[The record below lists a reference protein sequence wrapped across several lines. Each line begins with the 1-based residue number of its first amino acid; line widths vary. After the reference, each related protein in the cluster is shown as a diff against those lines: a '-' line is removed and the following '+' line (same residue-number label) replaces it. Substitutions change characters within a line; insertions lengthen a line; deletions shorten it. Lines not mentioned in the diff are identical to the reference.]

1 MEKTGSVKKIAIL
14 NVILILIITSSCIKS
29 PAGQTEI
36 TKWQFGKNGAVSIT
50 YDDGSANQFLKAVP
64 IMNSLG
70 MPGTFFINTGSVP
83 DSKYKSRFIGRP
95 VKEIIEESKTIPV
108 GKDNFF
114 ERASAARFLGYRGTS
129 DYFTRA
135 GAQMDAGRTEEAYK
149 IMEEL
154 YRKVNNGEL
163 QPALPAR
170 GGDDTFLSWD
180 KIRMYA
186 SQGHEFASHMVTHPY
201 MAALDEANMLYELE
215 KSREDILDQLGIE
228 YTFSAECPYGTED
241 ERVMEYAHKVYPAL
255 RNRMPEDYLAEL
267 NRGSRISAV
276 MENREY
282 VQWQRGATTK
292 TPMPMM
298 KAWVDTTA
306 AGNNI
311 WLVLVFHG
319 VDGVGWE
326 ALTSEDIDE
335 YFRYIGSKG
344 SELWVATF
352 ADVTKYMRER
362 MNADISS
369 SEDNGKIV
377 VTLTHTLDKSMY
389 NIPLTLKSYV
399 RTDWKEAVVK
409 QGDEVKSL
417 STLQDG
423 AGTYVLYQAV
433 PNGANIEISGI

>member
-1 MEKTGSVKKIAIL
+1 MENTVSVKKMAIL
-14 NVILILIITSSCIKS
+14 NVILILTITSSCSKS

-50 YDDGSANQFLKAVP
+50 YDDGSANQFLRAVP

-70 MPGTFFINTGSVP
+70 MPGTFFINTVSVP

-114 ERASAARFLGYRGTS
+114 ERASAARYLGYRGTS

-149 IMEEL
+149 IIEEL

-163 QPALPAR
+163 QPALPGR
-170 GGDDTFLSWD
+170 GGDDTFLTWD

-215 KSREDILDQLGIE
+215 KSREEILDQLGIE

-362 MNADISS
+362 MNAEINS

-399 RTDWKEAVVK
+399 RADWKEAVVK
-409 QGDEVKSL
+409 QGDEVKSHP
-417 STLQDG
+417 TRQDG
-423 AGTYVLYQAV
+423 TGTYVLYQAV
-433 PNGANIEISGI
+433 PNGGNIEISGI